1 MTTTT
6 SETAIGW
13 ELECTAGTSNKY
25 YRIAV
30 VDTFTVFSYG
40 RIGGAA
46 QYSVQPHPSANSALD
61 NALSQTRE
69 KAKKQYLLS
78 AAPTKVALSSGDLAV
93 LANRSTQSDG
103 ARRVNT
109 LFERGWNEQGAR
121 LASAIPADPGEIRRQ
136 AADLLAGPPASA
148 PATRRSGVKLK
159 PVGET
164 KRPGGQVYKPRTI
177 AGHEDV
183 ALLRTARTRREHTLL
198 SGPPGTG
205 KTALIEAA
213 YPEAEFLVCTAD
225 TAEADLVGTWVQDP
239 DTGRFVWAPGPLQR
253 SLINDVPLYVDE
265 IALADPRVLSCLY
278 AALDGRPAVQI
289 TANPLLP
296 PVPVPAHWC
305 LAASYN
311 PDVPGARLSGA
322 LRDRFHHHVEVS
334 SDFQLARELGVPDE
348 AVSAAEHLDAQRRRG
363 ELTSSPQL
371 RALLSFRDNEAA
383 YGTRY
388 ALGSLISAAP
398 PEERELTAAAFARAF
413 GTSAKPLTMAGRHK

>member
-1 MTTTT
+1 VTTTT

-13 ELECTAGTSNKY
+13 ELECTSGTSNKY

-40 RIGGAA
+40 RIGAAA
-46 QYSVQPHPSANSALD
+46 QYAVQRYPSANDALDSALI
-61 NALSQTRE
+61 QTRE
-69 KAKKQYLLS
+69 KAKKQYFLR
-78 AAPTKVALSSGDLAV
+78 ATPTKVALSSGDLAV

-109 LFERGWNEQGAR
+109 LLEDGWNEQGCR
-121 LASAIPADPGEIRRQ
+121 LPSVIPADDGEIRRQ
-136 AADLLAGPPASA
+136 AADLLAGPASA
-148 PATRRSGVKLK
+148 PAPRRSGVKLK

-183 ALLRTARTRREHTLL
+183 ALLRAARTRREHTLL

-239 DTGRFVWAPGPLQR
+239 ETGRFVWAPGPLQR
-253 SLINDVPLYVDE
+253 SLMNDVPLYVDE

-278 AALDGRPAVQI
+278 APLDGRPAVQI
-289 TANPLLP
+289 TANPLLA
-296 PVPVPAHWC
+296 PVSVPAHWC

-311 PDVPGARLSGA
+311 PDVPGAHLSAA

-334 SDFQLARELGVPDE
+334 SDFQLARELGVPDQ

-363 ELTSSPQL
+363 ELASSPQL
-371 RALLSFRDNEAA
+371 RALLAFRDNEAA
-383 YGTRY
+383 YGTKY

-398 PEERELTAAAFARAF
+398 HEDRGVTAAAFARAF
-413 GTSAKPLTMAGRHK
+413 GVAAKPLTMAGRHA